1 MAEREGE
8 KEQGE
13 DQEFLFNQ
21 RSRPFYFLVCLF
33 TNSYLMDRLI
43 FYLLGDTS
51 EILSTKERD
60 LKEISHSRGSMK
72 VKPKLMI

>member
-21 RSRPFYFLVCLF
+21 RSRPFYFSCVS
-33 TNSYLMDRLI
+33 NSYLMDRLI